1 VFGLVVAGLLGV
13 LIEALIYRPIAR
25 HTLNRGANPLIPTFI
40 ASLGLSTLASNLISI
55 HFNTTPQ
62 ALDIVTLRPLRIGN
76 VHQTNFAVV
85 EVVVSW
91 VLVIAL
97 FLFLR
102 YTQRGQ
108 WITAVRSS
116 QELAATVGINVG
128 RIFLLVF
135 AIGSVI
141 SGVLGL
147 MVANATFASPTMGF
161 DQVFEGFLVAFLAG
175 MNSNPLRMAAFGL
188 LIGEITDLTQQW
200 VNAAFSNVIVFGIL
214 MLYVVYR
221 SVVTRHPNWS
231 VAPVL
236 RLGRA

>member
-1 VFGLVVAGLLGV
+1 
-13 LIEALIYRPIAR
+13 
-25 HTLNRGANPLIPTFI
+25 
-40 ASLGLSTLASNLISI
+40 
-55 HFNTTPQ
+55 
-62 ALDIVTLRPLRIGN
+62 
-76 VHQTNFAVV
+76 
-85 EVVVSW
+85 
-91 VLVIAL
+91 
-97 FLFLR
+97 
-102 YTQRGQ
+102 
-108 WITAVRSS
+108 
-116 QELAATVGINVG
+116 
-128 RIFLLVF
+128 
-135 AIGSVI
+135 
-141 SGVLGL
+141 
-147 MVANATFASPTMGF
+147 MGF